1 MMTSSLPW
9 SDEVEA
15 LFENDLTS
23 EFNIDDY
30 HIDAKVIAD
39 SINPDT
45 GKRITTLAIKIPRI
59 ILSEHNTHRCLVG
72 ETVVEFDEPATIDD
86 NGRRKK
92 GLTRVSRY
100 TLDELYQKWNEG
112 SDLGLI
118 GSVREYD
125 CSKIHPTTMYTVTEL
140 FELTG
145 LTRSSIRQACREGE
159 LFYTPVPMND
169 NRASFLIKGQDY
181 INWRINKSQKTRR
194 CPMKDRIRRMYIR
207 CYNPST
213 GEVSNTH
220 ITNVWQT
227 GEKPTKILKT
237 VDGHSIQGSYD
248 HLIYTNHGWKQ
259 LQDVVVGRDKVY
271 VLKNTLK
278 DEERTTYDRNK
289 IYNEDGTSLSVWTK
303 NIKPMVY
310 HEQNGLC
317 AHCGHDLGF
326 YWDLHHIV
334 NVRDDQT
341 LAFERSNVIGL
352 CKKCHKKQHQ
362 QIGENAHKYCKT
374 HNFLQCVPV
383 DVESVT
389 EGGVRMLYD
398 IEVQDKNHNFLANRI
413 VVHNCISRNFSSS
426 RAIPAKKLRKEA
438 WEHPFVPIYWG
449 ANKSGMSADQ
459 QLTGFNLSMA
469 KFSWKLAGKF
479 AVMFHKMMEIVGVHK
494 QTCNRIIEPWMS
506 VVGTI
511 TSTEWDNFLRL
522 RYDRNA
528 QPEIIVLAKKI
539 HDAIKASEPTVP
551 ENGIHL
557 PFIDEEERRTFP
569 IDQLIKIS
577 VARCCRTSYA
587 NCLGK
592 KSQPEEDIKLYHRL
606 LGNGHFSPFEHI
618 ALIPNHGRVAKELQ
632 YDLQRNFRGWYQ
644 LRAFIQPESNTKY
657 LNKMYNIEL

>member
-1 MMTSSLPW
+1 MMTNSLPW

-59 ILSEHNTHRCLVG
+59 ILSEHNTHR
-72 ETVVEFDEPATIDD
+72 
-86 NGRRKK
+86 
-92 GLTRVSRY
+92 
-100 TLDELYQKWNEG
+100 
-112 SDLGLI
+112 
-118 GSVREYD
+118 
-125 CSKIHPTTMYTVTEL
+125 
-140 FELTG
+140 
-145 LTRSSIRQACREGE
+145 
-159 LFYTPVPMND
+159 
-169 NRASFLIKGQDY
+169 
-181 INWRINKSQKTRR
+181 
-194 CPMKDRIRRMYIR
+194 
-207 CYNPST
+207 
-213 GEVSNTH
+213 
-220 ITNVWQT
+220 
-227 GEKPTKILKT
+227 
-237 VDGHSIQGSYD
+237 
-248 HLIYTNHGWKQ
+248 
-259 LQDVVVGRDKVY
+259 
-271 VLKNTLK
+271 
-278 DEERTTYDRNK
+278 
-289 IYNEDGTSLSVWTK
+289 SL
-303 NIKPMVY
+303 
-310 HEQNGLC
+310 
-317 AHCGHDLGF
+317 
-326 YWDLHHIV
+326 
-334 NVRDDQT
+334 
-341 LAFERSNVIGL
+341 
-352 CKKCHKKQHQ
+352 
-362 QIGENAHKYCKT
+362 
-374 HNFLQCVPV
+374 
-383 DVESVT
+383 
-389 EGGVRMLYD
+389 
-398 IEVQDKNHNFLANRI
+398 
-413 VVHNCISRNFSSS
+413 SRNFSSS

-557 PFIDEEERRTFP
+557 PFIDEEERKTFS

>member
-59 ILSEHNTHRCLVG
+59 ILSEHNTHR
-72 ETVVEFDEPATIDD
+72 
-86 NGRRKK
+86 
-92 GLTRVSRY
+92 
-100 TLDELYQKWNEG
+100 
-112 SDLGLI
+112 
-118 GSVREYD
+118 
-125 CSKIHPTTMYTVTEL
+125 
-140 FELTG
+140 
-145 LTRSSIRQACREGE
+145 
-159 LFYTPVPMND
+159 
-169 NRASFLIKGQDY
+169 
-181 INWRINKSQKTRR
+181 
-194 CPMKDRIRRMYIR
+194 
-207 CYNPST
+207 
-213 GEVSNTH
+213 
-220 ITNVWQT
+220 
-227 GEKPTKILKT
+227 
-237 VDGHSIQGSYD
+237 
-248 HLIYTNHGWKQ
+248 
-259 LQDVVVGRDKVY
+259 
-271 VLKNTLK
+271 
-278 DEERTTYDRNK
+278 
-289 IYNEDGTSLSVWTK
+289 SL
-303 NIKPMVY
+303 
-310 HEQNGLC
+310 
-317 AHCGHDLGF
+317 
-326 YWDLHHIV
+326 
-334 NVRDDQT
+334 
-341 LAFERSNVIGL
+341 
-352 CKKCHKKQHQ
+352 
-362 QIGENAHKYCKT
+362 
-374 HNFLQCVPV
+374 
-383 DVESVT
+383 
-389 EGGVRMLYD
+389 
-398 IEVQDKNHNFLANRI
+398 
-413 VVHNCISRNFSSS
+413 SRNFSSS

-479 AVMFHKMMEIVGVHK
+479 AVMFHKMMEIVGMHK

-557 PFIDEEERRTFP
+557 PFIDEEERKTFP

>member
-59 ILSEHNTHRCLVG
+59 ILSEHNTHR
-72 ETVVEFDEPATIDD
+72 
-86 NGRRKK
+86 
-92 GLTRVSRY
+92 
-100 TLDELYQKWNEG
+100 
-112 SDLGLI
+112 
-118 GSVREYD
+118 
-125 CSKIHPTTMYTVTEL
+125 
-140 FELTG
+140 
-145 LTRSSIRQACREGE
+145 
-159 LFYTPVPMND
+159 
-169 NRASFLIKGQDY
+169 
-181 INWRINKSQKTRR
+181 
-194 CPMKDRIRRMYIR
+194 
-207 CYNPST
+207 
-213 GEVSNTH
+213 
-220 ITNVWQT
+220 
-227 GEKPTKILKT
+227 
-237 VDGHSIQGSYD
+237 
-248 HLIYTNHGWKQ
+248 
-259 LQDVVVGRDKVY
+259 
-271 VLKNTLK
+271 
-278 DEERTTYDRNK
+278 
-289 IYNEDGTSLSVWTK
+289 SL
-303 NIKPMVY
+303 
-310 HEQNGLC
+310 
-317 AHCGHDLGF
+317 
-326 YWDLHHIV
+326 
-334 NVRDDQT
+334 
-341 LAFERSNVIGL
+341 
-352 CKKCHKKQHQ
+352 
-362 QIGENAHKYCKT
+362 
-374 HNFLQCVPV
+374 
-383 DVESVT
+383 
-389 EGGVRMLYD
+389 
-398 IEVQDKNHNFLANRI
+398 
-413 VVHNCISRNFSSS
+413 SRNFSSS

-557 PFIDEEERRTFP
+557 PFIDEEERKTFP

-592 KSQPEEDIKLYHRL
+592 KSQPEEDIKLYQRL

>member
-9 SDEVEA
+9 SDEVES

-59 ILSEHNTHRCLVG
+59 ILSEHNTHR
-72 ETVVEFDEPATIDD
+72 
-86 NGRRKK
+86 
-92 GLTRVSRY
+92 
-100 TLDELYQKWNEG
+100 
-112 SDLGLI
+112 
-118 GSVREYD
+118 
-125 CSKIHPTTMYTVTEL
+125 
-140 FELTG
+140 
-145 LTRSSIRQACREGE
+145 
-159 LFYTPVPMND
+159 
-169 NRASFLIKGQDY
+169 
-181 INWRINKSQKTRR
+181 
-194 CPMKDRIRRMYIR
+194 
-207 CYNPST
+207 
-213 GEVSNTH
+213 
-220 ITNVWQT
+220 
-227 GEKPTKILKT
+227 
-237 VDGHSIQGSYD
+237 
-248 HLIYTNHGWKQ
+248 
-259 LQDVVVGRDKVY
+259 
-271 VLKNTLK
+271 
-278 DEERTTYDRNK
+278 
-289 IYNEDGTSLSVWTK
+289 SL
-303 NIKPMVY
+303 
-310 HEQNGLC
+310 
-317 AHCGHDLGF
+317 
-326 YWDLHHIV
+326 
-334 NVRDDQT
+334 
-341 LAFERSNVIGL
+341 
-352 CKKCHKKQHQ
+352 
-362 QIGENAHKYCKT
+362 
-374 HNFLQCVPV
+374 
-383 DVESVT
+383 
-389 EGGVRMLYD
+389 
-398 IEVQDKNHNFLANRI
+398 
-413 VVHNCISRNFSSS
+413 SRNFSSS

-557 PFIDEEERRTFP
+557 PFIDEEERKTFP

>member
-9 SDEVEA
+9 SDEVES

-30 HIDAKVIAD
+30 HIDVKVIAD

-59 ILSEHNTHRCLVG
+59 ILSEHNTHRL
-72 ETVVEFDEPATIDD
+72 
-86 NGRRKK
+86 
-92 GLTRVSRY
+92 L
-100 TLDELYQKWNEG
+100 
-112 SDLGLI
+112 
-118 GSVREYD
+118 
-125 CSKIHPTTMYTVTEL
+125 
-140 FELTG
+140 
-145 LTRSSIRQACREGE
+145 
-159 LFYTPVPMND
+159 
-169 NRASFLIKGQDY
+169 
-181 INWRINKSQKTRR
+181 
-194 CPMKDRIRRMYIR
+194 
-207 CYNPST
+207 
-213 GEVSNTH
+213 
-220 ITNVWQT
+220 
-227 GEKPTKILKT
+227 
-237 VDGHSIQGSYD
+237 
-248 HLIYTNHGWKQ
+248 
-259 LQDVVVGRDKVY
+259 
-271 VLKNTLK
+271 
-278 DEERTTYDRNK
+278 
-289 IYNEDGTSLSVWTK
+289 
-303 NIKPMVY
+303 
-310 HEQNGLC
+310 
-317 AHCGHDLGF
+317 
-326 YWDLHHIV
+326 
-334 NVRDDQT
+334 
-341 LAFERSNVIGL
+341 
-352 CKKCHKKQHQ
+352 
-362 QIGENAHKYCKT
+362 
-374 HNFLQCVPV
+374 
-383 DVESVT
+383 
-389 EGGVRMLYD
+389 
-398 IEVQDKNHNFLANRI
+398 
-413 VVHNCISRNFSSS
+413 SRNFSSS

-479 AVMFHKMMEIVGVHK
+479 AVMFHKMMELVGVHK

>member
-1 MMTSSLPW
+1 MTSSLPW

-59 ILSEHNTHRCLVG
+59 ILSEHNTHR
-72 ETVVEFDEPATIDD
+72 
-86 NGRRKK
+86 
-92 GLTRVSRY
+92 
-100 TLDELYQKWNEG
+100 
-112 SDLGLI
+112 
-118 GSVREYD
+118 
-125 CSKIHPTTMYTVTEL
+125 
-140 FELTG
+140 
-145 LTRSSIRQACREGE
+145 
-159 LFYTPVPMND
+159 
-169 NRASFLIKGQDY
+169 
-181 INWRINKSQKTRR
+181 
-194 CPMKDRIRRMYIR
+194 
-207 CYNPST
+207 
-213 GEVSNTH
+213 
-220 ITNVWQT
+220 
-227 GEKPTKILKT
+227 
-237 VDGHSIQGSYD
+237 
-248 HLIYTNHGWKQ
+248 
-259 LQDVVVGRDKVY
+259 
-271 VLKNTLK
+271 
-278 DEERTTYDRNK
+278 
-289 IYNEDGTSLSVWTK
+289 SL
-303 NIKPMVY
+303 
-310 HEQNGLC
+310 
-317 AHCGHDLGF
+317 
-326 YWDLHHIV
+326 
-334 NVRDDQT
+334 
-341 LAFERSNVIGL
+341 
-352 CKKCHKKQHQ
+352 
-362 QIGENAHKYCKT
+362 
-374 HNFLQCVPV
+374 
-383 DVESVT
+383 
-389 EGGVRMLYD
+389 
-398 IEVQDKNHNFLANRI
+398 
-413 VVHNCISRNFSSS
+413 SRNFSSS

-557 PFIDEEERRTFP
+557 PFIDEEERKTFP

>member
-59 ILSEHNTHRCLVG
+59 ILSEHNTHR
-72 ETVVEFDEPATIDD
+72 
-86 NGRRKK
+86 
-92 GLTRVSRY
+92 
-100 TLDELYQKWNEG
+100 
-112 SDLGLI
+112 
-118 GSVREYD
+118 
-125 CSKIHPTTMYTVTEL
+125 
-140 FELTG
+140 
-145 LTRSSIRQACREGE
+145 
-159 LFYTPVPMND
+159 
-169 NRASFLIKGQDY
+169 
-181 INWRINKSQKTRR
+181 
-194 CPMKDRIRRMYIR
+194 
-207 CYNPST
+207 
-213 GEVSNTH
+213 
-220 ITNVWQT
+220 
-227 GEKPTKILKT
+227 
-237 VDGHSIQGSYD
+237 
-248 HLIYTNHGWKQ
+248 
-259 LQDVVVGRDKVY
+259 
-271 VLKNTLK
+271 
-278 DEERTTYDRNK
+278 
-289 IYNEDGTSLSVWTK
+289 SL
-303 NIKPMVY
+303 
-310 HEQNGLC
+310 
-317 AHCGHDLGF
+317 
-326 YWDLHHIV
+326 
-334 NVRDDQT
+334 
-341 LAFERSNVIGL
+341 
-352 CKKCHKKQHQ
+352 
-362 QIGENAHKYCKT
+362 
-374 HNFLQCVPV
+374 
-383 DVESVT
+383 
-389 EGGVRMLYD
+389 
-398 IEVQDKNHNFLANRI
+398 
-413 VVHNCISRNFSSS
+413 SRNFSSS

-479 AVMFHKMMEIVGVHK
+479 AVMFHKMMELVGVHK

>member
-9 SDEVEA
+9 SDEVES

-30 HIDAKVIAD
+30 HIDTKVIAD

-59 ILSEHNTHRCLVG
+59 ILSEHNTHR
-72 ETVVEFDEPATIDD
+72 
-86 NGRRKK
+86 
-92 GLTRVSRY
+92 
-100 TLDELYQKWNEG
+100 
-112 SDLGLI
+112 
-118 GSVREYD
+118 
-125 CSKIHPTTMYTVTEL
+125 
-140 FELTG
+140 
-145 LTRSSIRQACREGE
+145 
-159 LFYTPVPMND
+159 
-169 NRASFLIKGQDY
+169 
-181 INWRINKSQKTRR
+181 
-194 CPMKDRIRRMYIR
+194 
-207 CYNPST
+207 
-213 GEVSNTH
+213 
-220 ITNVWQT
+220 
-227 GEKPTKILKT
+227 
-237 VDGHSIQGSYD
+237 
-248 HLIYTNHGWKQ
+248 
-259 LQDVVVGRDKVY
+259 
-271 VLKNTLK
+271 
-278 DEERTTYDRNK
+278 
-289 IYNEDGTSLSVWTK
+289 SL
-303 NIKPMVY
+303 
-310 HEQNGLC
+310 
-317 AHCGHDLGF
+317 
-326 YWDLHHIV
+326 
-334 NVRDDQT
+334 
-341 LAFERSNVIGL
+341 
-352 CKKCHKKQHQ
+352 
-362 QIGENAHKYCKT
+362 
-374 HNFLQCVPV
+374 
-383 DVESVT
+383 
-389 EGGVRMLYD
+389 
-398 IEVQDKNHNFLANRI
+398 
-413 VVHNCISRNFSSS
+413 SRNFSSS

-479 AVMFHKMMEIVGVHK
+479 AVMFHKMMELVGVHK

-606 LGNGHFSPFEHI
+606 LSNGHFSPFEHI

>member
-59 ILSEHNTHRCLVG
+59 ILSEHNTHR
-72 ETVVEFDEPATIDD
+72 
-86 NGRRKK
+86 
-92 GLTRVSRY
+92 
-100 TLDELYQKWNEG
+100 
-112 SDLGLI
+112 
-118 GSVREYD
+118 
-125 CSKIHPTTMYTVTEL
+125 
-140 FELTG
+140 
-145 LTRSSIRQACREGE
+145 
-159 LFYTPVPMND
+159 
-169 NRASFLIKGQDY
+169 
-181 INWRINKSQKTRR
+181 
-194 CPMKDRIRRMYIR
+194 
-207 CYNPST
+207 
-213 GEVSNTH
+213 
-220 ITNVWQT
+220 
-227 GEKPTKILKT
+227 
-237 VDGHSIQGSYD
+237 
-248 HLIYTNHGWKQ
+248 
-259 LQDVVVGRDKVY
+259 
-271 VLKNTLK
+271 
-278 DEERTTYDRNK
+278 
-289 IYNEDGTSLSVWTK
+289 SL
-303 NIKPMVY
+303 
-310 HEQNGLC
+310 
-317 AHCGHDLGF
+317 
-326 YWDLHHIV
+326 
-334 NVRDDQT
+334 
-341 LAFERSNVIGL
+341 
-352 CKKCHKKQHQ
+352 
-362 QIGENAHKYCKT
+362 
-374 HNFLQCVPV
+374 
-383 DVESVT
+383 
-389 EGGVRMLYD
+389 
-398 IEVQDKNHNFLANRI
+398 
-413 VVHNCISRNFSSS
+413 SRNFSSS

-557 PFIDEEERRTFP
+557 PFIDEEERKTFP

>member
-59 ILSEHNTHRCLVG
+59 ILSEHNTHR
-72 ETVVEFDEPATIDD
+72 
-86 NGRRKK
+86 
-92 GLTRVSRY
+92 
-100 TLDELYQKWNEG
+100 
-112 SDLGLI
+112 
-118 GSVREYD
+118 
-125 CSKIHPTTMYTVTEL
+125 
-140 FELTG
+140 
-145 LTRSSIRQACREGE
+145 
-159 LFYTPVPMND
+159 
-169 NRASFLIKGQDY
+169 
-181 INWRINKSQKTRR
+181 
-194 CPMKDRIRRMYIR
+194 
-207 CYNPST
+207 
-213 GEVSNTH
+213 
-220 ITNVWQT
+220 
-227 GEKPTKILKT
+227 
-237 VDGHSIQGSYD
+237 
-248 HLIYTNHGWKQ
+248 
-259 LQDVVVGRDKVY
+259 
-271 VLKNTLK
+271 
-278 DEERTTYDRNK
+278 
-289 IYNEDGTSLSVWTK
+289 SL
-303 NIKPMVY
+303 
-310 HEQNGLC
+310 
-317 AHCGHDLGF
+317 
-326 YWDLHHIV
+326 
-334 NVRDDQT
+334 
-341 LAFERSNVIGL
+341 
-352 CKKCHKKQHQ
+352 
-362 QIGENAHKYCKT
+362 
-374 HNFLQCVPV
+374 
-383 DVESVT
+383 
-389 EGGVRMLYD
+389 
-398 IEVQDKNHNFLANRI
+398 
-413 VVHNCISRNFSSS
+413 SRNFSSS
-426 RAIPAKKLRKEA
+426 RAIPSKKLRKEA

-459 QLTGFNLSMA
+459 QLTSFNLSMA

-557 PFIDEEERRTFP
+557 PFIDEEERKTFP

>member
-59 ILSEHNTHRCLVG
+59 ILSEHNTHR
-72 ETVVEFDEPATIDD
+72 
-86 NGRRKK
+86 
-92 GLTRVSRY
+92 
-100 TLDELYQKWNEG
+100 
-112 SDLGLI
+112 
-118 GSVREYD
+118 
-125 CSKIHPTTMYTVTEL
+125 
-140 FELTG
+140 
-145 LTRSSIRQACREGE
+145 
-159 LFYTPVPMND
+159 
-169 NRASFLIKGQDY
+169 
-181 INWRINKSQKTRR
+181 
-194 CPMKDRIRRMYIR
+194 
-207 CYNPST
+207 
-213 GEVSNTH
+213 
-220 ITNVWQT
+220 
-227 GEKPTKILKT
+227 
-237 VDGHSIQGSYD
+237 
-248 HLIYTNHGWKQ
+248 
-259 LQDVVVGRDKVY
+259 
-271 VLKNTLK
+271 
-278 DEERTTYDRNK
+278 
-289 IYNEDGTSLSVWTK
+289 SL
-303 NIKPMVY
+303 
-310 HEQNGLC
+310 
-317 AHCGHDLGF
+317 
-326 YWDLHHIV
+326 
-334 NVRDDQT
+334 
-341 LAFERSNVIGL
+341 
-352 CKKCHKKQHQ
+352 
-362 QIGENAHKYCKT
+362 
-374 HNFLQCVPV
+374 
-383 DVESVT
+383 
-389 EGGVRMLYD
+389 
-398 IEVQDKNHNFLANRI
+398 
-413 VVHNCISRNFSSS
+413 SRNFSSS

-557 PFIDEEERRTFP
+557 PFIDEEERKTFP

-644 LRAFIQPESNTKY
+644 LRAFTQPESNTKY

>member
-39 SINPDT
+39 SINPDA

-59 ILSEHNTHRCLVG
+59 ILSEHNTHR
-72 ETVVEFDEPATIDD
+72 
-86 NGRRKK
+86 
-92 GLTRVSRY
+92 
-100 TLDELYQKWNEG
+100 
-112 SDLGLI
+112 
-118 GSVREYD
+118 
-125 CSKIHPTTMYTVTEL
+125 
-140 FELTG
+140 
-145 LTRSSIRQACREGE
+145 
-159 LFYTPVPMND
+159 
-169 NRASFLIKGQDY
+169 
-181 INWRINKSQKTRR
+181 
-194 CPMKDRIRRMYIR
+194 
-207 CYNPST
+207 
-213 GEVSNTH
+213 
-220 ITNVWQT
+220 
-227 GEKPTKILKT
+227 
-237 VDGHSIQGSYD
+237 
-248 HLIYTNHGWKQ
+248 
-259 LQDVVVGRDKVY
+259 
-271 VLKNTLK
+271 
-278 DEERTTYDRNK
+278 
-289 IYNEDGTSLSVWTK
+289 SL
-303 NIKPMVY
+303 
-310 HEQNGLC
+310 
-317 AHCGHDLGF
+317 
-326 YWDLHHIV
+326 
-334 NVRDDQT
+334 
-341 LAFERSNVIGL
+341 
-352 CKKCHKKQHQ
+352 
-362 QIGENAHKYCKT
+362 
-374 HNFLQCVPV
+374 
-383 DVESVT
+383 
-389 EGGVRMLYD
+389 
-398 IEVQDKNHNFLANRI
+398 
-413 VVHNCISRNFSSS
+413 SRNFSSS

-557 PFIDEEERRTFP
+557 PFIDEEERKTFP

>member
-59 ILSEHNTHRCLVG
+59 ILSEHNTHR
-72 ETVVEFDEPATIDD
+72 
-86 NGRRKK
+86 
-92 GLTRVSRY
+92 
-100 TLDELYQKWNEG
+100 
-112 SDLGLI
+112 
-118 GSVREYD
+118 
-125 CSKIHPTTMYTVTEL
+125 
-140 FELTG
+140 
-145 LTRSSIRQACREGE
+145 
-159 LFYTPVPMND
+159 
-169 NRASFLIKGQDY
+169 
-181 INWRINKSQKTRR
+181 
-194 CPMKDRIRRMYIR
+194 
-207 CYNPST
+207 
-213 GEVSNTH
+213 
-220 ITNVWQT
+220 
-227 GEKPTKILKT
+227 
-237 VDGHSIQGSYD
+237 
-248 HLIYTNHGWKQ
+248 
-259 LQDVVVGRDKVY
+259 
-271 VLKNTLK
+271 
-278 DEERTTYDRNK
+278 
-289 IYNEDGTSLSVWTK
+289 SL
-303 NIKPMVY
+303 
-310 HEQNGLC
+310 
-317 AHCGHDLGF
+317 
-326 YWDLHHIV
+326 
-334 NVRDDQT
+334 
-341 LAFERSNVIGL
+341 
-352 CKKCHKKQHQ
+352 
-362 QIGENAHKYCKT
+362 
-374 HNFLQCVPV
+374 
-383 DVESVT
+383 
-389 EGGVRMLYD
+389 
-398 IEVQDKNHNFLANRI
+398 
-413 VVHNCISRNFSSS
+413 SRNFSSS

-459 QLTGFNLSMA
+459 QLTGFNFSMA

-479 AVMFHKMMEIVGVHK
+479 AVMFHKMMELVGVHK

>member
-1 MMTSSLPW
+1 MMTNSLPW

-30 HIDAKVIAD
+30 HIDAKVIVD

-59 ILSEHNTHRCLVG
+59 ILSEHNTHR
-72 ETVVEFDEPATIDD
+72 
-86 NGRRKK
+86 
-92 GLTRVSRY
+92 
-100 TLDELYQKWNEG
+100 
-112 SDLGLI
+112 
-118 GSVREYD
+118 
-125 CSKIHPTTMYTVTEL
+125 
-140 FELTG
+140 
-145 LTRSSIRQACREGE
+145 
-159 LFYTPVPMND
+159 
-169 NRASFLIKGQDY
+169 
-181 INWRINKSQKTRR
+181 
-194 CPMKDRIRRMYIR
+194 
-207 CYNPST
+207 
-213 GEVSNTH
+213 
-220 ITNVWQT
+220 
-227 GEKPTKILKT
+227 
-237 VDGHSIQGSYD
+237 
-248 HLIYTNHGWKQ
+248 
-259 LQDVVVGRDKVY
+259 
-271 VLKNTLK
+271 
-278 DEERTTYDRNK
+278 
-289 IYNEDGTSLSVWTK
+289 SL
-303 NIKPMVY
+303 
-310 HEQNGLC
+310 
-317 AHCGHDLGF
+317 
-326 YWDLHHIV
+326 
-334 NVRDDQT
+334 
-341 LAFERSNVIGL
+341 
-352 CKKCHKKQHQ
+352 
-362 QIGENAHKYCKT
+362 
-374 HNFLQCVPV
+374 
-383 DVESVT
+383 
-389 EGGVRMLYD
+389 
-398 IEVQDKNHNFLANRI
+398 
-413 VVHNCISRNFSSS
+413 SRNFSSS
-426 RAIPAKKLRKEA
+426 RAIPAKKLRNEA

-459 QLTGFNLSMA
+459 QLAGFDLSMA

-479 AVMFHKMMEIVGVHK
+479 AVMFHKMMELVGVHK

-557 PFIDEEERRTFP
+557 PFIDEEERKTFP

-592 KSQPEEDIKLYHRL
+592 KSQPEEDVKLYQRL

-644 LRAFIQPESNTKY
+644 LRAFVQPESNTKY

>member
-30 HIDAKVIAD
+30 HINAKVIAD

-59 ILSEHNTHRCLVG
+59 ILSEHNTHR
-72 ETVVEFDEPATIDD
+72 
-86 NGRRKK
+86 
-92 GLTRVSRY
+92 
-100 TLDELYQKWNEG
+100 
-112 SDLGLI
+112 
-118 GSVREYD
+118 
-125 CSKIHPTTMYTVTEL
+125 
-140 FELTG
+140 
-145 LTRSSIRQACREGE
+145 
-159 LFYTPVPMND
+159 
-169 NRASFLIKGQDY
+169 
-181 INWRINKSQKTRR
+181 
-194 CPMKDRIRRMYIR
+194 
-207 CYNPST
+207 
-213 GEVSNTH
+213 
-220 ITNVWQT
+220 
-227 GEKPTKILKT
+227 
-237 VDGHSIQGSYD
+237 
-248 HLIYTNHGWKQ
+248 
-259 LQDVVVGRDKVY
+259 
-271 VLKNTLK
+271 
-278 DEERTTYDRNK
+278 
-289 IYNEDGTSLSVWTK
+289 SL
-303 NIKPMVY
+303 
-310 HEQNGLC
+310 
-317 AHCGHDLGF
+317 
-326 YWDLHHIV
+326 
-334 NVRDDQT
+334 
-341 LAFERSNVIGL
+341 
-352 CKKCHKKQHQ
+352 
-362 QIGENAHKYCKT
+362 
-374 HNFLQCVPV
+374 
-383 DVESVT
+383 
-389 EGGVRMLYD
+389 
-398 IEVQDKNHNFLANRI
+398 
-413 VVHNCISRNFSSS
+413 SRNFSSS

-557 PFIDEEERRTFP
+557 PFIDEEERKTFP

>member
-1 MMTSSLPW
+1 MMTNSLPW

-59 ILSEHNTHRCLVG
+59 ILSEHNTHR
-72 ETVVEFDEPATIDD
+72 
-86 NGRRKK
+86 
-92 GLTRVSRY
+92 
-100 TLDELYQKWNEG
+100 
-112 SDLGLI
+112 
-118 GSVREYD
+118 
-125 CSKIHPTTMYTVTEL
+125 
-140 FELTG
+140 
-145 LTRSSIRQACREGE
+145 
-159 LFYTPVPMND
+159 
-169 NRASFLIKGQDY
+169 
-181 INWRINKSQKTRR
+181 
-194 CPMKDRIRRMYIR
+194 
-207 CYNPST
+207 
-213 GEVSNTH
+213 
-220 ITNVWQT
+220 
-227 GEKPTKILKT
+227 
-237 VDGHSIQGSYD
+237 
-248 HLIYTNHGWKQ
+248 
-259 LQDVVVGRDKVY
+259 
-271 VLKNTLK
+271 
-278 DEERTTYDRNK
+278 
-289 IYNEDGTSLSVWTK
+289 SL
-303 NIKPMVY
+303 
-310 HEQNGLC
+310 
-317 AHCGHDLGF
+317 
-326 YWDLHHIV
+326 
-334 NVRDDQT
+334 
-341 LAFERSNVIGL
+341 
-352 CKKCHKKQHQ
+352 
-362 QIGENAHKYCKT
+362 
-374 HNFLQCVPV
+374 
-383 DVESVT
+383 
-389 EGGVRMLYD
+389 
-398 IEVQDKNHNFLANRI
+398 
-413 VVHNCISRNFSSS
+413 SRNFSSS
-426 RAIPAKKLRKEA
+426 RAIPAKKLRKEV

-522 RYDRNA
+522 RYDHNA

-557 PFIDEEERRTFP
+557 PFIDEEERKTFS

-592 KSQPEEDIKLYHRL
+592 KSQPEEDIKLYQRL

>member
-1 MMTSSLPW
+1 MMTNSLPW

-59 ILSEHNTHRCLVG
+59 ILSEHNTHR
-72 ETVVEFDEPATIDD
+72 
-86 NGRRKK
+86 
-92 GLTRVSRY
+92 
-100 TLDELYQKWNEG
+100 
-112 SDLGLI
+112 
-118 GSVREYD
+118 
-125 CSKIHPTTMYTVTEL
+125 
-140 FELTG
+140 
-145 LTRSSIRQACREGE
+145 
-159 LFYTPVPMND
+159 
-169 NRASFLIKGQDY
+169 
-181 INWRINKSQKTRR
+181 
-194 CPMKDRIRRMYIR
+194 
-207 CYNPST
+207 
-213 GEVSNTH
+213 
-220 ITNVWQT
+220 
-227 GEKPTKILKT
+227 
-237 VDGHSIQGSYD
+237 
-248 HLIYTNHGWKQ
+248 
-259 LQDVVVGRDKVY
+259 
-271 VLKNTLK
+271 
-278 DEERTTYDRNK
+278 
-289 IYNEDGTSLSVWTK
+289 SL
-303 NIKPMVY
+303 
-310 HEQNGLC
+310 
-317 AHCGHDLGF
+317 
-326 YWDLHHIV
+326 
-334 NVRDDQT
+334 
-341 LAFERSNVIGL
+341 
-352 CKKCHKKQHQ
+352 
-362 QIGENAHKYCKT
+362 
-374 HNFLQCVPV
+374 
-383 DVESVT
+383 
-389 EGGVRMLYD
+389 
-398 IEVQDKNHNFLANRI
+398 
-413 VVHNCISRNFSSS
+413 SRNFSSS

>member
-59 ILSEHNTHRCLVG
+59 ILSEHNTHR
-72 ETVVEFDEPATIDD
+72 
-86 NGRRKK
+86 
-92 GLTRVSRY
+92 
-100 TLDELYQKWNEG
+100 
-112 SDLGLI
+112 
-118 GSVREYD
+118 
-125 CSKIHPTTMYTVTEL
+125 
-140 FELTG
+140 
-145 LTRSSIRQACREGE
+145 
-159 LFYTPVPMND
+159 
-169 NRASFLIKGQDY
+169 
-181 INWRINKSQKTRR
+181 
-194 CPMKDRIRRMYIR
+194 
-207 CYNPST
+207 
-213 GEVSNTH
+213 
-220 ITNVWQT
+220 
-227 GEKPTKILKT
+227 
-237 VDGHSIQGSYD
+237 
-248 HLIYTNHGWKQ
+248 
-259 LQDVVVGRDKVY
+259 
-271 VLKNTLK
+271 
-278 DEERTTYDRNK
+278 
-289 IYNEDGTSLSVWTK
+289 SL
-303 NIKPMVY
+303 
-310 HEQNGLC
+310 
-317 AHCGHDLGF
+317 
-326 YWDLHHIV
+326 
-334 NVRDDQT
+334 
-341 LAFERSNVIGL
+341 
-352 CKKCHKKQHQ
+352 
-362 QIGENAHKYCKT
+362 
-374 HNFLQCVPV
+374 
-383 DVESVT
+383 
-389 EGGVRMLYD
+389 
-398 IEVQDKNHNFLANRI
+398 
-413 VVHNCISRNFSSS
+413 SRNFSSS

-557 PFIDEEERRTFP
+557 PFIDEEERKTFP

-618 ALIPNHGRVAKELQ
+618 ALIPNHGRVAKEFQ

>member
-30 HIDAKVIAD
+30 HIDAKMIAD

-59 ILSEHNTHRCLVG
+59 ILSEHNTHR
-72 ETVVEFDEPATIDD
+72 
-86 NGRRKK
+86 
-92 GLTRVSRY
+92 
-100 TLDELYQKWNEG
+100 
-112 SDLGLI
+112 
-118 GSVREYD
+118 
-125 CSKIHPTTMYTVTEL
+125 
-140 FELTG
+140 
-145 LTRSSIRQACREGE
+145 
-159 LFYTPVPMND
+159 
-169 NRASFLIKGQDY
+169 
-181 INWRINKSQKTRR
+181 
-194 CPMKDRIRRMYIR
+194 
-207 CYNPST
+207 
-213 GEVSNTH
+213 
-220 ITNVWQT
+220 
-227 GEKPTKILKT
+227 
-237 VDGHSIQGSYD
+237 
-248 HLIYTNHGWKQ
+248 
-259 LQDVVVGRDKVY
+259 
-271 VLKNTLK
+271 
-278 DEERTTYDRNK
+278 
-289 IYNEDGTSLSVWTK
+289 SL
-303 NIKPMVY
+303 
-310 HEQNGLC
+310 
-317 AHCGHDLGF
+317 
-326 YWDLHHIV
+326 
-334 NVRDDQT
+334 
-341 LAFERSNVIGL
+341 
-352 CKKCHKKQHQ
+352 
-362 QIGENAHKYCKT
+362 
-374 HNFLQCVPV
+374 
-383 DVESVT
+383 
-389 EGGVRMLYD
+389 
-398 IEVQDKNHNFLANRI
+398 
-413 VVHNCISRNFSSS
+413 SRNFSSS
-426 RAIPAKKLRKEA
+426 RAIPSKKLRKEA

-557 PFIDEEERRTFP
+557 PFIDEEERKTFP

-592 KSQPEEDIKLYHRL
+592 KSQPEEDIKLYYRL

-618 ALIPNHGRVAKELQ
+618 ALVPNHGRVAKELQ

>member
-59 ILSEHNTHRCLVG
+59 ILSEHNTHR
-72 ETVVEFDEPATIDD
+72 
-86 NGRRKK
+86 
-92 GLTRVSRY
+92 
-100 TLDELYQKWNEG
+100 
-112 SDLGLI
+112 
-118 GSVREYD
+118 
-125 CSKIHPTTMYTVTEL
+125 
-140 FELTG
+140 
-145 LTRSSIRQACREGE
+145 
-159 LFYTPVPMND
+159 
-169 NRASFLIKGQDY
+169 
-181 INWRINKSQKTRR
+181 
-194 CPMKDRIRRMYIR
+194 
-207 CYNPST
+207 
-213 GEVSNTH
+213 
-220 ITNVWQT
+220 
-227 GEKPTKILKT
+227 
-237 VDGHSIQGSYD
+237 
-248 HLIYTNHGWKQ
+248 
-259 LQDVVVGRDKVY
+259 
-271 VLKNTLK
+271 
-278 DEERTTYDRNK
+278 
-289 IYNEDGTSLSVWTK
+289 SL
-303 NIKPMVY
+303 
-310 HEQNGLC
+310 
-317 AHCGHDLGF
+317 
-326 YWDLHHIV
+326 
-334 NVRDDQT
+334 
-341 LAFERSNVIGL
+341 
-352 CKKCHKKQHQ
+352 
-362 QIGENAHKYCKT
+362 
-374 HNFLQCVPV
+374 
-383 DVESVT
+383 
-389 EGGVRMLYD
+389 
-398 IEVQDKNHNFLANRI
+398 
-413 VVHNCISRNFSSS
+413 SRNFSSS

>member
-9 SDEVEA
+9 SDEVES

-59 ILSEHNTHRCLVG
+59 ILSEHNTHR
-72 ETVVEFDEPATIDD
+72 
-86 NGRRKK
+86 
-92 GLTRVSRY
+92 
-100 TLDELYQKWNEG
+100 
-112 SDLGLI
+112 
-118 GSVREYD
+118 
-125 CSKIHPTTMYTVTEL
+125 
-140 FELTG
+140 
-145 LTRSSIRQACREGE
+145 
-159 LFYTPVPMND
+159 
-169 NRASFLIKGQDY
+169 
-181 INWRINKSQKTRR
+181 
-194 CPMKDRIRRMYIR
+194 
-207 CYNPST
+207 
-213 GEVSNTH
+213 
-220 ITNVWQT
+220 
-227 GEKPTKILKT
+227 
-237 VDGHSIQGSYD
+237 
-248 HLIYTNHGWKQ
+248 
-259 LQDVVVGRDKVY
+259 
-271 VLKNTLK
+271 
-278 DEERTTYDRNK
+278 
-289 IYNEDGTSLSVWTK
+289 SL
-303 NIKPMVY
+303 
-310 HEQNGLC
+310 
-317 AHCGHDLGF
+317 
-326 YWDLHHIV
+326 
-334 NVRDDQT
+334 
-341 LAFERSNVIGL
+341 
-352 CKKCHKKQHQ
+352 
-362 QIGENAHKYCKT
+362 
-374 HNFLQCVPV
+374 
-383 DVESVT
+383 
-389 EGGVRMLYD
+389 
-398 IEVQDKNHNFLANRI
+398 
-413 VVHNCISRNFSSS
+413 SRNFSSS

-459 QLTGFNLSMA
+459 QLTGFNFSMA

-479 AVMFHKMMEIVGVHK
+479 AVMFHKMMELVGVHK

>member
-9 SDEVEA
+9 SDEVES

-30 HIDAKVIAD
+30 HIDVKVIAD

-59 ILSEHNTHRCLVG
+59 ILSEHNTHR
-72 ETVVEFDEPATIDD
+72 
-86 NGRRKK
+86 
-92 GLTRVSRY
+92 
-100 TLDELYQKWNEG
+100 
-112 SDLGLI
+112 
-118 GSVREYD
+118 
-125 CSKIHPTTMYTVTEL
+125 
-140 FELTG
+140 
-145 LTRSSIRQACREGE
+145 
-159 LFYTPVPMND
+159 
-169 NRASFLIKGQDY
+169 
-181 INWRINKSQKTRR
+181 
-194 CPMKDRIRRMYIR
+194 
-207 CYNPST
+207 
-213 GEVSNTH
+213 
-220 ITNVWQT
+220 
-227 GEKPTKILKT
+227 
-237 VDGHSIQGSYD
+237 
-248 HLIYTNHGWKQ
+248 
-259 LQDVVVGRDKVY
+259 
-271 VLKNTLK
+271 
-278 DEERTTYDRNK
+278 
-289 IYNEDGTSLSVWTK
+289 SL
-303 NIKPMVY
+303 
-310 HEQNGLC
+310 
-317 AHCGHDLGF
+317 
-326 YWDLHHIV
+326 
-334 NVRDDQT
+334 
-341 LAFERSNVIGL
+341 
-352 CKKCHKKQHQ
+352 
-362 QIGENAHKYCKT
+362 
-374 HNFLQCVPV
+374 
-383 DVESVT
+383 
-389 EGGVRMLYD
+389 
-398 IEVQDKNHNFLANRI
+398 
-413 VVHNCISRNFSSS
+413 SRNFSSS

-479 AVMFHKMMEIVGVHK
+479 AVMFHKMMELVGVHK

-618 ALIPNHGRVAKELQ
+618 ALIHNHGRVAKELQ

>member
-9 SDEVEA
+9 SDEVEV

-59 ILSEHNTHRCLVG
+59 ILSEHNTHR
-72 ETVVEFDEPATIDD
+72 
-86 NGRRKK
+86 
-92 GLTRVSRY
+92 
-100 TLDELYQKWNEG
+100 
-112 SDLGLI
+112 
-118 GSVREYD
+118 
-125 CSKIHPTTMYTVTEL
+125 
-140 FELTG
+140 
-145 LTRSSIRQACREGE
+145 
-159 LFYTPVPMND
+159 
-169 NRASFLIKGQDY
+169 
-181 INWRINKSQKTRR
+181 
-194 CPMKDRIRRMYIR
+194 
-207 CYNPST
+207 
-213 GEVSNTH
+213 
-220 ITNVWQT
+220 
-227 GEKPTKILKT
+227 
-237 VDGHSIQGSYD
+237 
-248 HLIYTNHGWKQ
+248 
-259 LQDVVVGRDKVY
+259 
-271 VLKNTLK
+271 
-278 DEERTTYDRNK
+278 
-289 IYNEDGTSLSVWTK
+289 SL
-303 NIKPMVY
+303 
-310 HEQNGLC
+310 
-317 AHCGHDLGF
+317 
-326 YWDLHHIV
+326 
-334 NVRDDQT
+334 
-341 LAFERSNVIGL
+341 
-352 CKKCHKKQHQ
+352 
-362 QIGENAHKYCKT
+362 
-374 HNFLQCVPV
+374 
-383 DVESVT
+383 
-389 EGGVRMLYD
+389 
-398 IEVQDKNHNFLANRI
+398 
-413 VVHNCISRNFSSS
+413 SRNFSSS

-557 PFIDEEERRTFP
+557 PFIDEEERKTFP

>member
-59 ILSEHNTHRCLVG
+59 ILSEHNTHR
-72 ETVVEFDEPATIDD
+72 
-86 NGRRKK
+86 
-92 GLTRVSRY
+92 
-100 TLDELYQKWNEG
+100 
-112 SDLGLI
+112 
-118 GSVREYD
+118 
-125 CSKIHPTTMYTVTEL
+125 
-140 FELTG
+140 
-145 LTRSSIRQACREGE
+145 
-159 LFYTPVPMND
+159 
-169 NRASFLIKGQDY
+169 
-181 INWRINKSQKTRR
+181 
-194 CPMKDRIRRMYIR
+194 
-207 CYNPST
+207 
-213 GEVSNTH
+213 
-220 ITNVWQT
+220 
-227 GEKPTKILKT
+227 
-237 VDGHSIQGSYD
+237 
-248 HLIYTNHGWKQ
+248 
-259 LQDVVVGRDKVY
+259 
-271 VLKNTLK
+271 
-278 DEERTTYDRNK
+278 
-289 IYNEDGTSLSVWTK
+289 SL
-303 NIKPMVY
+303 
-310 HEQNGLC
+310 
-317 AHCGHDLGF
+317 
-326 YWDLHHIV
+326 
-334 NVRDDQT
+334 
-341 LAFERSNVIGL
+341 
-352 CKKCHKKQHQ
+352 
-362 QIGENAHKYCKT
+362 
-374 HNFLQCVPV
+374 
-383 DVESVT
+383 
-389 EGGVRMLYD
+389 
-398 IEVQDKNHNFLANRI
+398 
-413 VVHNCISRNFSSS
+413 SRNFSSS

-479 AVMFHKMMEIVGVHK
+479 AVMFHKMMELVGVHK

-557 PFIDEEERRTFP
+557 PFIDEEERKTFP

>member
-1 MMTSSLPW
+1 MMTNSLPW

-39 SINPDT
+39 SINPNT

-59 ILSEHNTHRCLVG
+59 ILSEHNTHR
-72 ETVVEFDEPATIDD
+72 
-86 NGRRKK
+86 
-92 GLTRVSRY
+92 
-100 TLDELYQKWNEG
+100 
-112 SDLGLI
+112 
-118 GSVREYD
+118 
-125 CSKIHPTTMYTVTEL
+125 
-140 FELTG
+140 
-145 LTRSSIRQACREGE
+145 
-159 LFYTPVPMND
+159 
-169 NRASFLIKGQDY
+169 
-181 INWRINKSQKTRR
+181 
-194 CPMKDRIRRMYIR
+194 
-207 CYNPST
+207 
-213 GEVSNTH
+213 
-220 ITNVWQT
+220 
-227 GEKPTKILKT
+227 
-237 VDGHSIQGSYD
+237 
-248 HLIYTNHGWKQ
+248 
-259 LQDVVVGRDKVY
+259 
-271 VLKNTLK
+271 
-278 DEERTTYDRNK
+278 
-289 IYNEDGTSLSVWTK
+289 SL
-303 NIKPMVY
+303 
-310 HEQNGLC
+310 
-317 AHCGHDLGF
+317 
-326 YWDLHHIV
+326 
-334 NVRDDQT
+334 
-341 LAFERSNVIGL
+341 
-352 CKKCHKKQHQ
+352 
-362 QIGENAHKYCKT
+362 
-374 HNFLQCVPV
+374 
-383 DVESVT
+383 
-389 EGGVRMLYD
+389 
-398 IEVQDKNHNFLANRI
+398 
-413 VVHNCISRNFSSS
+413 SRNFSSS

-557 PFIDEEERRTFP
+557 PFIDEEERKTFP

>member
-59 ILSEHNTHRCLVG
+59 ILSEHNTHR
-72 ETVVEFDEPATIDD
+72 
-86 NGRRKK
+86 
-92 GLTRVSRY
+92 
-100 TLDELYQKWNEG
+100 
-112 SDLGLI
+112 
-118 GSVREYD
+118 
-125 CSKIHPTTMYTVTEL
+125 
-140 FELTG
+140 
-145 LTRSSIRQACREGE
+145 
-159 LFYTPVPMND
+159 
-169 NRASFLIKGQDY
+169 
-181 INWRINKSQKTRR
+181 
-194 CPMKDRIRRMYIR
+194 
-207 CYNPST
+207 
-213 GEVSNTH
+213 
-220 ITNVWQT
+220 
-227 GEKPTKILKT
+227 
-237 VDGHSIQGSYD
+237 
-248 HLIYTNHGWKQ
+248 
-259 LQDVVVGRDKVY
+259 
-271 VLKNTLK
+271 
-278 DEERTTYDRNK
+278 
-289 IYNEDGTSLSVWTK
+289 SL
-303 NIKPMVY
+303 
-310 HEQNGLC
+310 
-317 AHCGHDLGF
+317 
-326 YWDLHHIV
+326 
-334 NVRDDQT
+334 
-341 LAFERSNVIGL
+341 
-352 CKKCHKKQHQ
+352 
-362 QIGENAHKYCKT
+362 
-374 HNFLQCVPV
+374 
-383 DVESVT
+383 
-389 EGGVRMLYD
+389 
-398 IEVQDKNHNFLANRI
+398 
-413 VVHNCISRNFSSS
+413 SRNFSSS

-557 PFIDEEERRTFP
+557 PFIDEEERKTFP

-644 LRAFIQPESNTKY
+644 LRAFVQPESNTKY

>member
-9 SDEVEA
+9 SDEVES

-30 HIDAKVIAD
+30 HIDVKVIAD

-45 GKRITTLAIKIPRI
+45 GKRITTRAIKIPRI
-59 ILSEHNTHRCLVG
+59 ILSEHNTHR
-72 ETVVEFDEPATIDD
+72 
-86 NGRRKK
+86 
-92 GLTRVSRY
+92 
-100 TLDELYQKWNEG
+100 
-112 SDLGLI
+112 
-118 GSVREYD
+118 
-125 CSKIHPTTMYTVTEL
+125 
-140 FELTG
+140 
-145 LTRSSIRQACREGE
+145 
-159 LFYTPVPMND
+159 
-169 NRASFLIKGQDY
+169 
-181 INWRINKSQKTRR
+181 
-194 CPMKDRIRRMYIR
+194 
-207 CYNPST
+207 
-213 GEVSNTH
+213 
-220 ITNVWQT
+220 
-227 GEKPTKILKT
+227 
-237 VDGHSIQGSYD
+237 
-248 HLIYTNHGWKQ
+248 
-259 LQDVVVGRDKVY
+259 
-271 VLKNTLK
+271 
-278 DEERTTYDRNK
+278 
-289 IYNEDGTSLSVWTK
+289 SL
-303 NIKPMVY
+303 
-310 HEQNGLC
+310 
-317 AHCGHDLGF
+317 
-326 YWDLHHIV
+326 
-334 NVRDDQT
+334 
-341 LAFERSNVIGL
+341 
-352 CKKCHKKQHQ
+352 
-362 QIGENAHKYCKT
+362 
-374 HNFLQCVPV
+374 
-383 DVESVT
+383 
-389 EGGVRMLYD
+389 
-398 IEVQDKNHNFLANRI
+398 
-413 VVHNCISRNFSSS
+413 SRNFSSS

-479 AVMFHKMMEIVGVHK
+479 AVMFHKMMELVGVHK

>member
-59 ILSEHNTHRCLVG
+59 ILSEHNTHR
-72 ETVVEFDEPATIDD
+72 
-86 NGRRKK
+86 
-92 GLTRVSRY
+92 
-100 TLDELYQKWNEG
+100 
-112 SDLGLI
+112 
-118 GSVREYD
+118 
-125 CSKIHPTTMYTVTEL
+125 
-140 FELTG
+140 
-145 LTRSSIRQACREGE
+145 
-159 LFYTPVPMND
+159 
-169 NRASFLIKGQDY
+169 
-181 INWRINKSQKTRR
+181 
-194 CPMKDRIRRMYIR
+194 
-207 CYNPST
+207 
-213 GEVSNTH
+213 
-220 ITNVWQT
+220 
-227 GEKPTKILKT
+227 
-237 VDGHSIQGSYD
+237 
-248 HLIYTNHGWKQ
+248 
-259 LQDVVVGRDKVY
+259 
-271 VLKNTLK
+271 
-278 DEERTTYDRNK
+278 
-289 IYNEDGTSLSVWTK
+289 SL
-303 NIKPMVY
+303 
-310 HEQNGLC
+310 
-317 AHCGHDLGF
+317 
-326 YWDLHHIV
+326 
-334 NVRDDQT
+334 
-341 LAFERSNVIGL
+341 
-352 CKKCHKKQHQ
+352 
-362 QIGENAHKYCKT
+362 
-374 HNFLQCVPV
+374 
-383 DVESVT
+383 
-389 EGGVRMLYD
+389 
-398 IEVQDKNHNFLANRI
+398 
-413 VVHNCISRNFSSS
+413 SRNFSSS
-426 RAIPAKKLRKEA
+426 RAIPSKKLRKEA

-557 PFIDEEERRTFP
+557 PFIDEEERKTFP

>member
-1 MMTSSLPW
+1 MMTNSLPW

-59 ILSEHNTHRCLVG
+59 ILSEHNTHR
-72 ETVVEFDEPATIDD
+72 
-86 NGRRKK
+86 
-92 GLTRVSRY
+92 
-100 TLDELYQKWNEG
+100 
-112 SDLGLI
+112 
-118 GSVREYD
+118 
-125 CSKIHPTTMYTVTEL
+125 
-140 FELTG
+140 
-145 LTRSSIRQACREGE
+145 
-159 LFYTPVPMND
+159 
-169 NRASFLIKGQDY
+169 
-181 INWRINKSQKTRR
+181 
-194 CPMKDRIRRMYIR
+194 
-207 CYNPST
+207 
-213 GEVSNTH
+213 
-220 ITNVWQT
+220 
-227 GEKPTKILKT
+227 
-237 VDGHSIQGSYD
+237 
-248 HLIYTNHGWKQ
+248 
-259 LQDVVVGRDKVY
+259 
-271 VLKNTLK
+271 
-278 DEERTTYDRNK
+278 
-289 IYNEDGTSLSVWTK
+289 SL
-303 NIKPMVY
+303 
-310 HEQNGLC
+310 
-317 AHCGHDLGF
+317 
-326 YWDLHHIV
+326 
-334 NVRDDQT
+334 
-341 LAFERSNVIGL
+341 
-352 CKKCHKKQHQ
+352 
-362 QIGENAHKYCKT
+362 
-374 HNFLQCVPV
+374 
-383 DVESVT
+383 
-389 EGGVRMLYD
+389 
-398 IEVQDKNHNFLANRI
+398 
-413 VVHNCISRNFSSS
+413 SRNFSSS
-426 RAIPAKKLRKEA
+426 RAIPSKKLRKEA

-557 PFIDEEERRTFP
+557 PFIDEEERKTFP

>member
-1 MMTSSLPW
+1 MMTNSLPW

-59 ILSEHNTHRCLVG
+59 ILSEHNTHR
-72 ETVVEFDEPATIDD
+72 
-86 NGRRKK
+86 
-92 GLTRVSRY
+92 
-100 TLDELYQKWNEG
+100 
-112 SDLGLI
+112 
-118 GSVREYD
+118 
-125 CSKIHPTTMYTVTEL
+125 
-140 FELTG
+140 
-145 LTRSSIRQACREGE
+145 
-159 LFYTPVPMND
+159 
-169 NRASFLIKGQDY
+169 
-181 INWRINKSQKTRR
+181 
-194 CPMKDRIRRMYIR
+194 
-207 CYNPST
+207 
-213 GEVSNTH
+213 
-220 ITNVWQT
+220 
-227 GEKPTKILKT
+227 
-237 VDGHSIQGSYD
+237 
-248 HLIYTNHGWKQ
+248 
-259 LQDVVVGRDKVY
+259 
-271 VLKNTLK
+271 
-278 DEERTTYDRNK
+278 
-289 IYNEDGTSLSVWTK
+289 SL
-303 NIKPMVY
+303 
-310 HEQNGLC
+310 
-317 AHCGHDLGF
+317 
-326 YWDLHHIV
+326 
-334 NVRDDQT
+334 
-341 LAFERSNVIGL
+341 
-352 CKKCHKKQHQ
+352 
-362 QIGENAHKYCKT
+362 
-374 HNFLQCVPV
+374 
-383 DVESVT
+383 
-389 EGGVRMLYD
+389 
-398 IEVQDKNHNFLANRI
+398 
-413 VVHNCISRNFSSS
+413 SRNFSSS
-426 RAIPAKKLRKEA
+426 RAIPAKKLRNEA

-459 QLTGFNLSMA
+459 QLAGFDLSMA

-479 AVMFHKMMEIVGVHK
+479 AVMFHKMMELVGVHK

-557 PFIDEEERRTFP
+557 PFIDEEERKTFP

>member
-9 SDEVEA
+9 SDEVES

-30 HIDAKVIAD
+30 HIDVKVIAD

-59 ILSEHNTHRCLVG
+59 ILSEHNTHR
-72 ETVVEFDEPATIDD
+72 
-86 NGRRKK
+86 
-92 GLTRVSRY
+92 
-100 TLDELYQKWNEG
+100 
-112 SDLGLI
+112 
-118 GSVREYD
+118 
-125 CSKIHPTTMYTVTEL
+125 
-140 FELTG
+140 
-145 LTRSSIRQACREGE
+145 
-159 LFYTPVPMND
+159 
-169 NRASFLIKGQDY
+169 
-181 INWRINKSQKTRR
+181 
-194 CPMKDRIRRMYIR
+194 
-207 CYNPST
+207 
-213 GEVSNTH
+213 
-220 ITNVWQT
+220 
-227 GEKPTKILKT
+227 
-237 VDGHSIQGSYD
+237 
-248 HLIYTNHGWKQ
+248 
-259 LQDVVVGRDKVY
+259 
-271 VLKNTLK
+271 
-278 DEERTTYDRNK
+278 
-289 IYNEDGTSLSVWTK
+289 SL
-303 NIKPMVY
+303 
-310 HEQNGLC
+310 
-317 AHCGHDLGF
+317 
-326 YWDLHHIV
+326 
-334 NVRDDQT
+334 
-341 LAFERSNVIGL
+341 
-352 CKKCHKKQHQ
+352 
-362 QIGENAHKYCKT
+362 
-374 HNFLQCVPV
+374 
-383 DVESVT
+383 
-389 EGGVRMLYD
+389 
-398 IEVQDKNHNFLANRI
+398 
-413 VVHNCISRNFSSS
+413 SRNFSSS

-438 WEHPFVPIYWG
+438 WEHPFIPIYWG

-479 AVMFHKMMEIVGVHK
+479 AVMFHKMMELVGVHK

>member
-1 MMTSSLPW
+1 MITSSLPW

-59 ILSEHNTHRCLVG
+59 ILSEHNTHR
-72 ETVVEFDEPATIDD
+72 
-86 NGRRKK
+86 
-92 GLTRVSRY
+92 
-100 TLDELYQKWNEG
+100 
-112 SDLGLI
+112 
-118 GSVREYD
+118 
-125 CSKIHPTTMYTVTEL
+125 
-140 FELTG
+140 
-145 LTRSSIRQACREGE
+145 
-159 LFYTPVPMND
+159 
-169 NRASFLIKGQDY
+169 
-181 INWRINKSQKTRR
+181 
-194 CPMKDRIRRMYIR
+194 
-207 CYNPST
+207 
-213 GEVSNTH
+213 
-220 ITNVWQT
+220 
-227 GEKPTKILKT
+227 
-237 VDGHSIQGSYD
+237 
-248 HLIYTNHGWKQ
+248 
-259 LQDVVVGRDKVY
+259 
-271 VLKNTLK
+271 
-278 DEERTTYDRNK
+278 
-289 IYNEDGTSLSVWTK
+289 SL
-303 NIKPMVY
+303 
-310 HEQNGLC
+310 
-317 AHCGHDLGF
+317 
-326 YWDLHHIV
+326 
-334 NVRDDQT
+334 
-341 LAFERSNVIGL
+341 
-352 CKKCHKKQHQ
+352 
-362 QIGENAHKYCKT
+362 
-374 HNFLQCVPV
+374 
-383 DVESVT
+383 
-389 EGGVRMLYD
+389 
-398 IEVQDKNHNFLANRI
+398 
-413 VVHNCISRNFSSS
+413 SRNFSSS

-557 PFIDEEERRTFP
+557 PFIDEEERKTFP

>member
-30 HIDAKVIAD
+30 HINAKVIAD

-59 ILSEHNTHRCLVG
+59 ILSEHNTHR
-72 ETVVEFDEPATIDD
+72 
-86 NGRRKK
+86 
-92 GLTRVSRY
+92 
-100 TLDELYQKWNEG
+100 
-112 SDLGLI
+112 
-118 GSVREYD
+118 
-125 CSKIHPTTMYTVTEL
+125 
-140 FELTG
+140 
-145 LTRSSIRQACREGE
+145 
-159 LFYTPVPMND
+159 
-169 NRASFLIKGQDY
+169 
-181 INWRINKSQKTRR
+181 
-194 CPMKDRIRRMYIR
+194 
-207 CYNPST
+207 
-213 GEVSNTH
+213 
-220 ITNVWQT
+220 
-227 GEKPTKILKT
+227 
-237 VDGHSIQGSYD
+237 
-248 HLIYTNHGWKQ
+248 
-259 LQDVVVGRDKVY
+259 
-271 VLKNTLK
+271 
-278 DEERTTYDRNK
+278 
-289 IYNEDGTSLSVWTK
+289 SL
-303 NIKPMVY
+303 
-310 HEQNGLC
+310 
-317 AHCGHDLGF
+317 
-326 YWDLHHIV
+326 
-334 NVRDDQT
+334 
-341 LAFERSNVIGL
+341 
-352 CKKCHKKQHQ
+352 
-362 QIGENAHKYCKT
+362 
-374 HNFLQCVPV
+374 
-383 DVESVT
+383 
-389 EGGVRMLYD
+389 
-398 IEVQDKNHNFLANRI
+398 
-413 VVHNCISRNFSSS
+413 SRNFSSS
-426 RAIPAKKLRKEA
+426 RAIPSKKLRKEA

-557 PFIDEEERRTFP
+557 PFIDEEERKTFP

>member
-9 SDEVEA
+9 SDEVES

-30 HIDAKVIAD
+30 HIDVKVIAD

-59 ILSEHNTHRCLVG
+59 ILSEHNTHR
-72 ETVVEFDEPATIDD
+72 
-86 NGRRKK
+86 
-92 GLTRVSRY
+92 
-100 TLDELYQKWNEG
+100 
-112 SDLGLI
+112 
-118 GSVREYD
+118 
-125 CSKIHPTTMYTVTEL
+125 
-140 FELTG
+140 
-145 LTRSSIRQACREGE
+145 
-159 LFYTPVPMND
+159 
-169 NRASFLIKGQDY
+169 
-181 INWRINKSQKTRR
+181 
-194 CPMKDRIRRMYIR
+194 
-207 CYNPST
+207 
-213 GEVSNTH
+213 
-220 ITNVWQT
+220 
-227 GEKPTKILKT
+227 
-237 VDGHSIQGSYD
+237 
-248 HLIYTNHGWKQ
+248 
-259 LQDVVVGRDKVY
+259 
-271 VLKNTLK
+271 
-278 DEERTTYDRNK
+278 
-289 IYNEDGTSLSVWTK
+289 SL
-303 NIKPMVY
+303 
-310 HEQNGLC
+310 
-317 AHCGHDLGF
+317 
-326 YWDLHHIV
+326 
-334 NVRDDQT
+334 
-341 LAFERSNVIGL
+341 
-352 CKKCHKKQHQ
+352 
-362 QIGENAHKYCKT
+362 
-374 HNFLQCVPV
+374 
-383 DVESVT
+383 
-389 EGGVRMLYD
+389 
-398 IEVQDKNHNFLANRI
+398 
-413 VVHNCISRNFSSS
+413 SRNFSSS

-479 AVMFHKMMEIVGVHK
+479 AVMFHKMMELVGVHK

-557 PFIDEEERRTFP
+557 PFIDEEERKTFP

>member
-1 MMTSSLPW
+1 MMTNSLPW

-59 ILSEHNTHRCLVG
+59 ILSEHNTHR
-72 ETVVEFDEPATIDD
+72 
-86 NGRRKK
+86 
-92 GLTRVSRY
+92 
-100 TLDELYQKWNEG
+100 
-112 SDLGLI
+112 
-118 GSVREYD
+118 
-125 CSKIHPTTMYTVTEL
+125 
-140 FELTG
+140 
-145 LTRSSIRQACREGE
+145 
-159 LFYTPVPMND
+159 
-169 NRASFLIKGQDY
+169 
-181 INWRINKSQKTRR
+181 
-194 CPMKDRIRRMYIR
+194 
-207 CYNPST
+207 
-213 GEVSNTH
+213 
-220 ITNVWQT
+220 
-227 GEKPTKILKT
+227 
-237 VDGHSIQGSYD
+237 
-248 HLIYTNHGWKQ
+248 
-259 LQDVVVGRDKVY
+259 
-271 VLKNTLK
+271 
-278 DEERTTYDRNK
+278 
-289 IYNEDGTSLSVWTK
+289 SL
-303 NIKPMVY
+303 
-310 HEQNGLC
+310 
-317 AHCGHDLGF
+317 
-326 YWDLHHIV
+326 
-334 NVRDDQT
+334 
-341 LAFERSNVIGL
+341 
-352 CKKCHKKQHQ
+352 
-362 QIGENAHKYCKT
+362 
-374 HNFLQCVPV
+374 
-383 DVESVT
+383 
-389 EGGVRMLYD
+389 
-398 IEVQDKNHNFLANRI
+398 
-413 VVHNCISRNFSSS
+413 SRNFSSS
-426 RAIPAKKLRKEA
+426 RAIPAKKLRYEA

-459 QLTGFNLSMA
+459 QLAGFDLSMA

-479 AVMFHKMMEIVGVHK
+479 AVMFHKMMELVGVHK

-557 PFIDEEERRTFP
+557 PFIDEEERKTFS

-592 KSQPEEDIKLYHRL
+592 KSQPEEDIKLYQRL

>member
-9 SDEVEA
+9 SNEAEA

-59 ILSEHNTHRCLVG
+59 ILSEHNTHR
-72 ETVVEFDEPATIDD
+72 
-86 NGRRKK
+86 
-92 GLTRVSRY
+92 
-100 TLDELYQKWNEG
+100 
-112 SDLGLI
+112 
-118 GSVREYD
+118 
-125 CSKIHPTTMYTVTEL
+125 
-140 FELTG
+140 
-145 LTRSSIRQACREGE
+145 
-159 LFYTPVPMND
+159 
-169 NRASFLIKGQDY
+169 
-181 INWRINKSQKTRR
+181 
-194 CPMKDRIRRMYIR
+194 
-207 CYNPST
+207 
-213 GEVSNTH
+213 
-220 ITNVWQT
+220 
-227 GEKPTKILKT
+227 
-237 VDGHSIQGSYD
+237 
-248 HLIYTNHGWKQ
+248 
-259 LQDVVVGRDKVY
+259 
-271 VLKNTLK
+271 
-278 DEERTTYDRNK
+278 
-289 IYNEDGTSLSVWTK
+289 SL
-303 NIKPMVY
+303 
-310 HEQNGLC
+310 
-317 AHCGHDLGF
+317 
-326 YWDLHHIV
+326 
-334 NVRDDQT
+334 
-341 LAFERSNVIGL
+341 
-352 CKKCHKKQHQ
+352 
-362 QIGENAHKYCKT
+362 
-374 HNFLQCVPV
+374 
-383 DVESVT
+383 
-389 EGGVRMLYD
+389 
-398 IEVQDKNHNFLANRI
+398 
-413 VVHNCISRNFSSS
+413 SRNFSSS
-426 RAIPAKKLRKEA
+426 RAIPSKKLRKEA

-494 QTCNRIIEPWMS
+494 QTCNRIIEPWMG

-511 TSTEWDNFLRL
+511 TSTEWVNFLRL

-557 PFIDEEERRTFP
+557 PFIDEEERKTFP

>member
-9 SDEVEA
+9 SDEVES

-59 ILSEHNTHRCLVG
+59 ILSEHNTHR
-72 ETVVEFDEPATIDD
+72 
-86 NGRRKK
+86 
-92 GLTRVSRY
+92 
-100 TLDELYQKWNEG
+100 
-112 SDLGLI
+112 
-118 GSVREYD
+118 
-125 CSKIHPTTMYTVTEL
+125 
-140 FELTG
+140 
-145 LTRSSIRQACREGE
+145 
-159 LFYTPVPMND
+159 
-169 NRASFLIKGQDY
+169 
-181 INWRINKSQKTRR
+181 
-194 CPMKDRIRRMYIR
+194 
-207 CYNPST
+207 
-213 GEVSNTH
+213 
-220 ITNVWQT
+220 
-227 GEKPTKILKT
+227 
-237 VDGHSIQGSYD
+237 
-248 HLIYTNHGWKQ
+248 
-259 LQDVVVGRDKVY
+259 
-271 VLKNTLK
+271 
-278 DEERTTYDRNK
+278 
-289 IYNEDGTSLSVWTK
+289 SL
-303 NIKPMVY
+303 
-310 HEQNGLC
+310 
-317 AHCGHDLGF
+317 
-326 YWDLHHIV
+326 
-334 NVRDDQT
+334 
-341 LAFERSNVIGL
+341 
-352 CKKCHKKQHQ
+352 
-362 QIGENAHKYCKT
+362 
-374 HNFLQCVPV
+374 
-383 DVESVT
+383 
-389 EGGVRMLYD
+389 
-398 IEVQDKNHNFLANRI
+398 
-413 VVHNCISRNFSSS
+413 SRNFSSS

-479 AVMFHKMMEIVGVHK
+479 AVMFHKMMELVGVHK

>member
-1 MMTSSLPW
+1 MMTNSLPW

-39 SINPDT
+39 SINPNT

-59 ILSEHNTHRCLVG
+59 ILSEHNTHR
-72 ETVVEFDEPATIDD
+72 
-86 NGRRKK
+86 
-92 GLTRVSRY
+92 
-100 TLDELYQKWNEG
+100 
-112 SDLGLI
+112 
-118 GSVREYD
+118 
-125 CSKIHPTTMYTVTEL
+125 
-140 FELTG
+140 
-145 LTRSSIRQACREGE
+145 
-159 LFYTPVPMND
+159 
-169 NRASFLIKGQDY
+169 
-181 INWRINKSQKTRR
+181 
-194 CPMKDRIRRMYIR
+194 
-207 CYNPST
+207 
-213 GEVSNTH
+213 
-220 ITNVWQT
+220 
-227 GEKPTKILKT
+227 
-237 VDGHSIQGSYD
+237 
-248 HLIYTNHGWKQ
+248 
-259 LQDVVVGRDKVY
+259 
-271 VLKNTLK
+271 
-278 DEERTTYDRNK
+278 
-289 IYNEDGTSLSVWTK
+289 SL
-303 NIKPMVY
+303 
-310 HEQNGLC
+310 
-317 AHCGHDLGF
+317 
-326 YWDLHHIV
+326 
-334 NVRDDQT
+334 
-341 LAFERSNVIGL
+341 
-352 CKKCHKKQHQ
+352 
-362 QIGENAHKYCKT
+362 
-374 HNFLQCVPV
+374 
-383 DVESVT
+383 
-389 EGGVRMLYD
+389 
-398 IEVQDKNHNFLANRI
+398 
-413 VVHNCISRNFSSS
+413 SRNFSSS

-479 AVMFHKMMEIVGVHK
+479 AVMFHKMMELVGVHK

>member
-9 SDEVEA
+9 SDEVES

-30 HIDAKVIAD
+30 HIDVKVIAD

-59 ILSEHNTHRCLVG
+59 ILSEHNTHR
-72 ETVVEFDEPATIDD
+72 
-86 NGRRKK
+86 
-92 GLTRVSRY
+92 
-100 TLDELYQKWNEG
+100 
-112 SDLGLI
+112 
-118 GSVREYD
+118 
-125 CSKIHPTTMYTVTEL
+125 
-140 FELTG
+140 
-145 LTRSSIRQACREGE
+145 
-159 LFYTPVPMND
+159 
-169 NRASFLIKGQDY
+169 
-181 INWRINKSQKTRR
+181 
-194 CPMKDRIRRMYIR
+194 
-207 CYNPST
+207 
-213 GEVSNTH
+213 
-220 ITNVWQT
+220 
-227 GEKPTKILKT
+227 
-237 VDGHSIQGSYD
+237 
-248 HLIYTNHGWKQ
+248 
-259 LQDVVVGRDKVY
+259 
-271 VLKNTLK
+271 
-278 DEERTTYDRNK
+278 
-289 IYNEDGTSLSVWTK
+289 SL
-303 NIKPMVY
+303 
-310 HEQNGLC
+310 
-317 AHCGHDLGF
+317 
-326 YWDLHHIV
+326 
-334 NVRDDQT
+334 
-341 LAFERSNVIGL
+341 
-352 CKKCHKKQHQ
+352 
-362 QIGENAHKYCKT
+362 
-374 HNFLQCVPV
+374 
-383 DVESVT
+383 
-389 EGGVRMLYD
+389 
-398 IEVQDKNHNFLANRI
+398 
-413 VVHNCISRNFSSS
+413 SRNFSSS

-479 AVMFHKMMEIVGVHK
+479 AVMFHKMMELVGVHK

-618 ALIPNHGRVAKELQ
+618 ALIPNHSRVAKELQ